1 MPAEPPRHP
10 AAVPMLA
17 LLVVVAVAVPMLA
30 LLLVVAV
37 AVPMLALALLA
48 VVVVVVVVVAPWAHR
63 QAAVHT
69 VHTRR
74 GAGSASATRTWY
86 ALVCVS
92 RDSLLLTTGPSFV
105 RPSLCALACTRLLVR
120 TCLYAE

>member
-1 MPAEPPRHP
+1 
-10 AAVPMLA
+10 MLA

-63 QAAVHT
+63 QATVHT
-69 VHTRR
+69 VHTRRR

-92 RDSLLLTTGPSFV
+92 RDSLLLTTAGPSFV

-120 TCLYAE
+120 ACLYAE

>member
-1 MPAEPPRHP
+1 
-10 AAVPMLA
+10 MLA

-37 AVPMLALALLA
+37 AVPMLALVLL
-48 VVVVVVVVVAPWAHR
+48 VLVVVVVVVVAPWAHR

-92 RDSLLLTTGPSFV
+92 RDSLLLTTAGPSFV
-105 RPSLCALACTRLLVR
+105 RPPLCALACTRLLVR
-120 TCLYAE
+120 ACLYAE

>member
-1 MPAEPPRHP
+1 
-10 AAVPMLA
+10 MLA
-17 LLVVVAVAVPMLA
+17 LLV
-30 LLLVVAV
+30 VVAV

-63 QAAVHT
+63 QAAVRT
-69 VHTRR
+69 VHTRRR

-92 RDSLLLTTGPSFV
+92 RDSLLLTTCPSFV

-120 TCLYAE
+120 ACLYAE